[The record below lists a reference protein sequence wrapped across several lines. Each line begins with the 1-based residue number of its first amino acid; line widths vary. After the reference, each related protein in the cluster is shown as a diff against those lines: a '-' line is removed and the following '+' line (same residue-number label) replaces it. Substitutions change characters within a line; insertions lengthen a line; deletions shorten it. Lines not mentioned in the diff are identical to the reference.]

1 MDAVPLC
8 DSGRHSWC
16 PSIGKELCRRGVMA
30 IQEQGGRVGFFSFGG
45 SELGAED
52 RVLSGAPLAIPR
64 LLSRQPRVGLV
75 SGAQLGCPSLLPCS
89 SGEAASAARRSELDA
104 EGAECLGH
112 NNQAREHLF
121 LEGFS
126 KTLPCPS
133 ARLLRAVTQ
142 PIGLWGAGGD
152 VRTNS

>member
-1 MDAVPLC
+1 MVGL
-8 DSGRHSWC
+8 DS
-16 PSIGKELCRRGVMA
+16 
-30 IQEQGGRVGFFSFGG
+30 FFSFGG

-64 LLSRQPRVGLV
+64 LLSVQPRVGLV

-112 NNQAREHLF
+112 NSQAREHLF

-126 KTLPCPS
+126 ETRPCPS
-133 ARLLRAVTQ
+133 ARFLRAMTQ
-142 PIGLWGAGGD
+142 SIGHWVAGG
-152 VRTNS
+152 TSEPILN